1 MKLKTLRELRDNSP
15 FKPFDIHLAYGQR
28 LPVVTP
34 DHLFIFPNDSEF
46 LVVMPDNA
54 FRIVESSQVV
64 SAGRD
69 AKTKKAA

>member
-1 MKLKTLRELRDNSP
+1 MRLRTLRGLRDNSP
-15 FKPFDIHLAYGQR
+15 FKPFDIHLADGQK
-28 LPVVTP
+28 LSVVTP

-46 LVVMPDNA
+46 LIVMPDNA

-69 AKTKKAA
+69 KTKKAA